1 MYDLLFPGLQV
12 VERGWLSA
20 NLVVVHGRC
29 SAAID
34 SGYFSH
40 EAQTVALV
48 QAAFGAGGPQLLLNT
63 HLHSDHCGGNAAL
76 QQQFAAMRTLIPPG
90 QAAQVVSWDVQ
101 ALSYQPTGQHCPRFR
116 HDGLLQPGQAIDL
129 GDRSWQIHAAAGH
142 DPHSVVLFE
151 PLSRTLVSADALW
164 ENGFGAIFPELE
176 GVQAF
181 DEVGRTLDLIE
192 SLEPVTVV
200 PGHGPVFAYRS
211 EVMVRAR
218 ERLAS
223 FVQDPRRH
231 AKHGAKVLLKFKLLE
246 VQQQRLSDYIAW
258 ACRTPQLQTVHRS
271 WFSERSMEQWL
282 GSVLAELQQAGAAV
296 LREGMILDR

>member
-1 MYDLLFPGLQV
+1 V
-12 VERGWLSA
+12 TA
-20 NLVVVHGRC
+20 
-29 SAAID
+29 
-34 SGYFSH
+34 
-40 EAQTVALV
+40 
-48 QAAFGAGGPQLLLNT
+48 
-63 HLHSDHCGGNAAL
+63 
-76 QQQFAAMRTLIPPG
+76 
-90 QAAQVVSWDVQ
+90 WDAQ
-101 ALSYQPTGQHCPRFR
+101 ALSYQPTGQHCPRFG
-116 HDGLLQPGQAIDL
+116 HDGLLRPGETIVL

-176 GVQAF
+176 GLHAF

-200 PGHGPVFAYRS
+200 PGHGPVFSYRP

-246 VQQQRLSDYIAW
+246 VQQQPLGDYLAW
-258 ACRTPQLQTVHRS
+258 ACRTPHLQTVHRS

-282 GSVLAELQQAGAAV
+282 GSVLDELQHAGAAV
-296 LREGMILDR
+296 LRGGLILDH

>member
-1 MYDLLFPGLQV
+1 MHDLLFPGLQV

-20 NLVVVHGRC
+20 NLVVVHGRR

-90 QAAQVVSWDVQ
+90 QAAQVTAWDAQ
-101 ALSYQPTGQHCPRFR
+101 ALSYQPTGQHCPRFG
-116 HDGLLQPGQAIDL
+116 HDGLLRPGETIVL

-176 GVQAF
+176 GLHAF

-200 PGHGPVFAYRS
+200 PGHGPVFSYRP

-246 VQQQRLSDYIAW
+246 VQQQPLGDYLAW
-258 ACRTPQLQTVHRS
+258 ACRTPHLQTVHRS

-282 GSVLAELQQAGAAV
+282 GSVLDELQHAGAAV
-296 LREGMILDR
+296 LRGGLILDH

>member
-1 MYDLLFPGLQV
+1 
-12 VERGWLSA
+12 
-20 NLVVVHGRC
+20 
-29 SAAID
+29 
-34 SGYFSH
+34 
-40 EAQTVALV
+40 
-48 QAAFGAGGPQLLLNT
+48 LLLNT

-90 QAAQVVSWDVQ
+90 QAAQVVAWDAQ

-116 HDGLLQPGQAIDL
+116 HDGLLQPGQAIEL

-176 GVQAF
+176 GLHAF

-200 PGHGPVFAYRS
+200 PGHGPVFAYRP

-246 VQQQRLSDYIAW
+246 VQQQPLDDYIAW
-258 ACRTPQLQTVHRS
+258 ACRTPHLQTVHRG
-271 WFSERSMEQWL
+271 WFSGRPLEQWL
-282 GSVLAELQQAGAAV
+282 LGMLAELQQAGVAV
-296 LREGMILDR
+296 MREGMILDH

>member
-1 MYDLLFPGLQV
+1 MHDLLFPGLQV

-90 QAAQVVSWDVQ
+90 QAAQVTAWDAQ
-101 ALSYQPTGQHCPRFR
+101 ALSYQPTGQHCPRFG
-116 HDGLLQPGQAIDL
+116 HDGLLRPGETIVL

-176 GVQAF
+176 GLHAF

-200 PGHGPVFAYRS
+200 PGHGPVFAYRP

-246 VQQQRLSDYIAW
+246 VQQQPLDDYIAW
-258 ACRTPQLQTVHRS
+258 ACRTPHLQTVHRG
-271 WFSERSMEQWL
+271 WFSGRPLEQWL
-282 GSVLAELQQAGAAV
+282 LGMLAELQQAGVAV
-296 LREGMILDR
+296 MREGMILDH